1 LFTIKQQQKNEK
13 QILLNNIIQSLILS
27 FDYQINEYEYFE
39 IEDELEISEKKDLN
53 VHRYLDSK
61 NKENDI
67 EQSL

>member
-1 LFTIKQQQKNEK
+1 MFTIKQQQKNEK

>member
-1 LFTIKQQQKNEK
+1 MFTIKQQQKNEK
-13 QILLNNIIQSLILS
+13 QILLNNIIQSLIFS

>member
-13 QILLNNIIQSLILS
+13 QILLNNIIQSLIFS